1 MQHNTIDSEKLIE
14 GLGKAGGGLSR
25 SRAFVLKHIAFP
37 LLNPLISWERA
48 LTIFEAEGEKIVHLA
63 SQLPQEKLFER
74 VLVPKLFGLEDNSR
88 YYSVAMVLR
97 HLLTVG
103 LALQTRIPVL
113 SEGKSLQKEVKI
125 EEYKPYMDIDED
137 IAGIYKDFLLH
148 FRTNIENDLG
158 NIYLNNR
165 HEHPWIGELRAKDW
179 AVMGAIHQIVHRRQL
194 EAIIQVL

>member
-1 MQHNTIDSEKLIE
+1 MQQNTTDSEKLIE
-14 GLGKAGGGLSR
+14 GLGKAGGGLSKG
-25 SRAFVLKHIAFP
+25 RAVFLKYMAFP

-48 LTIFEAEGEKIVHLA
+48 LAIFEKEGDKIVRLA
-63 SQLPQEKLFER
+63 SQPPREKLFER

-113 SEGKSLQKEVKI
+113 SQGKSLEKEVKI
-125 EEYKPYMDIDED
+125 EEYKPYMDIDDD
-137 IAGIYKDFLLH
+137 IVGIYKDFLLH
-148 FRTNIENDLG
+148 FRTNIEKDLG
-158 NIYLNNR
+158 NIYLENR
-165 HEHPWIGELRAKDW
+165 HEHPWFGELRAKDW